1 MSEVSQSVQ
10 PFAPTTGLTNR
21 PTNNYYYQ
29 NQRATSLPQPS
40 STSSQ
45 SSQPPYILNKT
56 ACSAGQPNAD
66 LTEYAWGLFC
76 LSFSMY
82 PSRSIFHL
90 LVSIQFYCMLLI
102 PSYISCMN
110 GISYLHVLLCHM
122 HDFFSMINITFFIL
136 KFLYMYL
143 KIMLRFKTL
152 HDSCGY

>member
-1 MSEVSQSVQ
+1 MTHFSLLFFPNTGMSEVSQSVQ

-82 PSRSIFHL
+82 PLEAFPSLSSIFL
-90 LVSIQFYCMLLI
+90 LHALI
-102 PSYISCMN
+102 PSYI
-110 GISYLHVLLCHM
+110 LA
-122 HDFFSMINITFFIL
+122 
-136 KFLYMYL
+136 
-143 KIMLRFKTL
+143 
-152 HDSCGY
+152 

>member
-90 LVSIQFYCMLLI
+90 LVSILFYCMLLI
-102 PSYISCMN
+102 PSYILCMN
-110 GISYLHVLLCHM
+110 GIYYLHVRCVLCTI
-122 HDFFSMINITFFIL
+122 S
-136 KFLYMYL
+136 
-143 KIMLRFKTL
+143 
-152 HDSCGY
+152 SA